1 MMAGIDGDCLC
12 GGFDSWSK
20 KMSRFMQP
28 KLLVAVAATVAVA
41 VAVKHFGSEE
51 IVKQTLAWIADLG
64 PLGPVAFVGLYIV
77 AAVLFIPGAILTMSA
92 GFLFGLVYGTIYVS
106 VGATL
111 GATCAF
117 LVGRYL
123 ARDWVARKLTG
134 NSNFKAIDQAVARE
148 GWKIVG
154 LARLSP
160 VFPFNLLNYA
170 FGLTDISLK
179 DYFLASWAAMIPGI
193 VMYVYI
199 GTLAGDLAKVGSGSS
214 GATPA
219 RWALEAVGFIA
230 TVAVT
235 VYVTRLA
242 RKALA
247 QRTS

>member
-1 MMAGIDGDCLC
+1 MAGIDRECYC
-12 GGFDSWSK
+12 GSFDNWSK
-20 KMSRFMQP
+20 NMTRFLQP
-28 KLLVAVAATVAVA
+28 KLLVALGAIVAVTVAI
-41 VAVKHFGSEE
+41 KHFGSEAML
-51 IVKQTLAWIADLG
+51 KQTLARIADLG

-111 GATCAF
+111 GASCAF
-117 LVGRYL
+117 LTGRY
-123 ARDWVARKLTG
+123 VAREWIAKKLEG
-134 NSNFKAIDQAVARE
+134 NSNFAAIDRAVARE
-148 GWKIVG
+148 GWKIVA

-199 GTLAGDLAKVGSGSS
+199 GTLAGDLAKVGGGSS

-219 RWALEAVGFIA
+219 RWALEGVGFIA

-242 RKALA
+242 RKALE